1 MKARAATPP
10 TTPPTIA
17 PMFEEELLLVD
28 VFGEFVPVPVEL
40 EVVVVSGFDEVVDDV
55 VDRVSESSTSRGWSS
70 MEMIVCS
77 GKQRY
82 MDFCGMPG
90 QRNVPQAPQE
100 DSVLDIIPRQTTGTF
115 IFPLHENSQV
125 MEHSPASSRGPNA
138 RTCVLFKGLIVETG
152 GVEWRRGSRN
162 ATHHVSLVRC
172 ASVIA
177 VASKRH
183 GYGIQA

>member
-28 VFGEFVPVPVEL
+28 VLGEFVPVPVEL
-40 EVVVVSGFDEVVDDV
+40 EVVVVSDFDEVVDDV

-100 DSVLDIIPRQTTGTF
+100 DSVLD
-115 IFPLHENSQV
+115 
-125 MEHSPASSRGPNA
+125 
-138 RTCVLFKGLIVETG
+138 GLYP
-152 GVEWRRGSRN
+152 
-162 ATHHVSLVRC
+162 VRC
-172 ASVIA
+172 HVLASIHSMKIA
-177 VASKRH
+177 VLRSTHQHPVAVPMLAHAFCSK
-183 GYGIQA
+183 AA